1 LNRGTSF
8 LATVKIDSETT
19 TEGRYEATFSG
30 KHLFYTRSRHEKT
43 FRFLFIFEEDGMLR
57 VDW

>member
-1 LNRGTSF
+1 M
-8 LATVKIDSETT
+8 KIDSETT
-19 TEGRYEATFSG
+19 AEGRYEATFSG